1 MECCQLRHNFSGK
14 YLAKLVPSDTIIDR
28 LAQVV
33 KIQIGTTLKNTTTV
47 FSNYGCSENFLSFW
61 LGVHDKLE

>member
-1 MECCQLRHNFSGK
+1 MECCQFWHNLSAK

-33 KIQIGTTLKNTTTV
+33 KMQIGTTLNSTTTV
-47 FSNYGCSENFLSFW
+47 FSNYGRSENFLSFLAW
-61 LGVHDKLE
+61 RA

>member
-1 MECCQLRHNFSGK
+1 MECCQLRHNLSGK

-33 KIQIGTTLKNTTTV
+33 KMQIGTTLNTTTV
-47 FSNYGCSENFLSFW
+47 FSNYGCSENFLSYW